1 RPPGAVPAVLV
12 TASRAE
18 PLPDSELHDVAREL
32 GADIPYFLV
41 DGPQLGTGDG
51 TELSPLDLPQDYWIV
66 LVLPKG
72 AAKPSTG
79 DVFAA
84 FDAGRGEGGYDDRRA
99 ALLGAV
105 RVGATRVAR
114 PFPRR
119 ASGCPARVTSP
130 RSHRTISPRRRSRT
144 SSLRW

>member
-84 FDAGRGEGGYDDRRA
+84 FDARSGEGGYDERRA
-99 ALLGAV
+99 ALLAALERV
-105 RVGATRVAR
+105 RR
-114 PFPRR
+114 PRDL
-119 ASGCPARVTSP
+119 ASLPQND
-130 RSHRTISPRRRSRT
+130 
-144 SSLRW
+144 L